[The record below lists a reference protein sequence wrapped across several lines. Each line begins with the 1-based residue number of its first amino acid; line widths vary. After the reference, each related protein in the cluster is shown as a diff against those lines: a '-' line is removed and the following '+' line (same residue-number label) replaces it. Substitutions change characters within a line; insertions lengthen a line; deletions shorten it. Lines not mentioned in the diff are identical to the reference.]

1 MKRGTISHVA
11 RRREKPPALRIG
23 PTLHRAR
30 EPRVAAD
37 RAAEFLGEQAEHLR
51 ELRMAMLHHD
61 AQSVCGHARM
71 IQALLWD
78 LSETR
83 CRVHALEVERA
94 ARQRDFDMARRAC
107 ERLEHALGQLVATLQ
122 AAKSTG

>member
-71 IQALLWD
+71 I
-78 LSETR
+78 
-83 CRVHALEVERA
+83 HALEVERA

-122 AAKSTG
+122 AARSTG

>member
-11 RRREKPPALRIG
+11 RRREKPATLRLGPA
-23 PTLHRAR
+23 LHRAR

-37 RAAEFLGEQAEHLR
+37 RASEFLGEQAERLR
-51 ELRMAMLHHD
+51 ELRLAMLHHD
-61 AQSVCGHARM
+61 AQSICGHARM

-94 ARQRDFDMARRAC
+94 ARQKDFEMARRAC
-107 ERLEHALGQLVATLQ
+107 ERLEHAMARLVASLQ
-122 AAKSTG
+122 ATRATG